1 MKNRLTHSI
10 FLSPLFFVFIITNEL
25 LAQQPDTKTA
35 KTILSGVSDK
45 YKSYSA
51 IKATFII
58 KTENSAGQP
67 TDQKSGTLYVKGN
80 KYKLEMSNQEV
91 ICNNAI
97 IWTYLKDAN
106 EVQVNN
112 YEPDD
117 NTINPS
123 QIFTIY
129 ENNFLVG
136 YIEEKNQNGKI
147 YQVIDMTPN
156 DKTKS
161 YFKIRLMIDK
171 TLKVVYSAK
180 VFDKNGNKYTYEIQK
195 FTPNFSVTDGFFT
208 FDTKTH
214 PSVEVVDLR

>member
-1 MKNRLTHSI
+1 MKNRLPNFI
-10 FLSPLFFVFIITNEL
+10 LLSPLFFVFIITNGV

-51 IKATFII
+51 VKATFVI
-58 KTENSAGQP
+58 KSENSANQI

-80 KYKLEMSNQEV
+80 KYKLEMNSQEV

-112 YEPDD
+112 YEPDE

-129 ENNFLVG
+129 EKNFLVG
-136 YIEEKNQNGKI
+136 YIEEKNLNSKV

-171 TLKVVYSAK
+171 AAKTIYSAK

-195 FTPNFSVTDGFFT
+195 FSPNAPVTDSFFT